1 MTGTPL
7 TPPARPLILCVE
19 DEDQLRRD
27 IADEL
32 AEAGYG
38 VIEAASGAE
47 AIERLGQA
55 RPDLVLCDISM
66 PGLSGHDVLAA
77 LHDKGPAHAD
87 IPFVFLSALADPRQV
102 ADGKRRG
109 ADDYLVKP
117 IDYDLLL
124 ATIAARLRQIDRIRA
139 GRAGGALVP
148 PLPDPG
154 ADFGLTRAELQVAA
168 LLAQGKTLLQ
178 IAADL
183 GISRATVAFH
193 LRHIFQKTDTNRQAE
208 LVAML
213 LRGNYAVGMSQSR
226 VT

>member
-1 MTGTPL
+1 MTKS
-7 TPPARPLILCVE
+7 PPRQEARPIILCVE
-19 DEDQLRRD
+19 DEEALRRD

-32 AEAGYG
+32 SEAGYA
-38 VIEAASGAE
+38 VLEARDGAE
-47 AIERLGQA
+47 ALKLLDMS
-55 RPDLVLCDISM
+55 RPDLILCDISM
-66 PGLSGHDVLAA
+66 PGLNGYDVLKAVQKMA
-77 LHDKGPAHAD
+77 PAHAG
-87 IPFVFLSALADPRQV
+87 IPFVFLSALGDPREIV
-102 ADGKRRG
+102 EGKRLG

-148 PLPDPG
+148 PPPDPG

-213 LRGNYAVGMSQSR
+213 LRGNYAVGTSQSR